1 MREKT
6 PWPWVVIL
14 WLSLLA
20 PTGANAAD
28 TVILTADH
36 WCPHTCDPSSGR
48 SGYMIDIAREAFA
61 LAGLKTQY
69 QIRPW
74 ATGLNEIRAGLADGI
89 VGTLPGEAPDL
100 PRNQLPLGQQ
110 SNAFAVRADDPFNFI
125 DMTSLAGR
133 RIGTVKDYSYS
144 TDIDAWLAQHPQQ
157 VLAQAG
163 NRAAETNLGRLLD
176 RQVDL
181 VLDDEAVLRDT
192 IIRTGRTGK
201 VRTAGRLAG
210 GSLHISFSLARHRGN
225 SLADALD
232 NGIIALRRNGRLAA
246 ILAGYGLADWE

>member
-1 MREKT
+1 MRKKA
-6 PWPWVVIL
+6 PWH
-14 WLSLLA
+14 WLAMLSLALLA
-20 PTGANAAD
+20 PFPATASD

-36 WCPHTCDPSSGR
+36 WCPHTCDPASGR

-74 ATGLNEIRAGLADGI
+74 TTGLNEIRAGLADGI
-89 VGTLPGEAPDL
+89 VGTLAGEAPDL
-100 PRNQLPLGQQ
+100 PHNQRPLGRQA
-110 SNAFAVRADDPFNFI
+110 NAFAVRTDDPFNFI
-125 DMTSLAGR
+125 DMMSLAGR
-133 RIGTVKDYSYS
+133 RIGTVRDYSYS
-144 TDIDAWLAQHPQQ
+144 TDIDAWLAQHPHQ
-157 VLAQAG
+157 VIPQAG
-163 NRAAETNLGRLLD
+163 NRAAETNLDRLLN
-176 RQVDL
+176 RQVD
-181 VLDDEAVLRDT
+181 VILDDEAVLRDA

-210 GSLHISFSLARHRGN
+210 GDLHISFSLARPRGK

-232 NGIIALRRNGRLAA
+232 MGIAALRQNGRLAA

>member
-6 PWPWVVIL
+6 PWPWVAIL

-20 PTGANAAD
+20 PTGAAAD

-36 WCPHTCDPSSGR
+36 WCPHTCDPESGR

-100 PRNQLPLGQQ
+100 PRNHLPLGRQ
-110 SNAFAVRADDPFNFI
+110 SNAFAVRAEDPFNFI

-210 GSLHISFSLARHRGN
+210 GSLHISFSLARQRGN
-225 SLADALD
+225 SLADVLD
-232 NGIIALRRNGRLAA
+232 NGITALRRNGRLAA